1 MAHPTVWR
9 AGSQVRFASLP
20 LCVTSV
26 IRSRLTPKSIR
37 TYAARAKSM
46 NFPAK
51 LLAPIVLFVTLA
63 ANAADDLRIGMIG
76 LDTSHVTAFTAL
88 LNDPKSPDRVSGA
101 KVVAA
106 FKGGS
111 PDIESSWSHVEG
123 YTKELREKHGVII
136 YDTIEEMCRHVD
148 AVMLESV
155 DGRPHLAQAT
165 PVIKAR
171 KPLYIDKPMAGS
183 LKDVLEIFRL
193 AREAGVPVF
202 SSSSLRYGKST
213 QAVRNGSIGKVLHAE
228 TSSPCHLEKT
238 HPDLFWYG
246 IHGVESLFTVMG
258 TGCESVQR
266 GTTPESLIQVTGTW
280 KGGRVGVY
288 REDPEGYGGTAK
300 GEKGESPVGAYDGY
314 APLVVEVIKFFRTGV
329 APIAP
334 EETIELFAFMEAA
347 DESKRQGGAE
357 IKIADMMKRAGQTR

>member
-1 MAHPTVWR
+1 
-9 AGSQVRFASLP
+9 
-20 LCVTSV
+20 
-26 IRSRLTPKSIR
+26 
-37 TYAARAKSM
+37 M
-46 NFPAK
+46 NFPAM
-51 LLAPIVLFVTLA
+51 LLAAIVLGVTLA

-76 LDTSHVTAFTAL
+76 LDTSHVTAFAAL

-111 PDIESSWSHVEG
+111 ADIESSWSRVEG
-123 YTKELREKHGVII
+123 YTRELREKHGVTI
-136 YDTIEEMCRHVD
+136 YDSIEEMCRHVD

-155 DGRPHLAQAT
+155 DGRPHLEQAT
-165 PVIKAR
+165 PVIRAR

-202 SSSSLRYGKST
+202 SSSSLRYGRNT
-213 QAVRNGSIGKVLHAE
+213 QAVRNGSIGKVIRAE
-228 TSSPCHLEKT
+228 TWSPCHLEKT

-266 GTTPESLIQVTGTW
+266 GATSDGLIEVKGTW
-280 KGGRVGVY
+280 KGGRSGIY
-288 REDPEGYGGTAK
+288 REDPKGYGGTAK
-300 GEKGESPVGAYDGY
+300 GEKGESAVGAYDGY
-314 APLVVEVIKFFRTGV
+314 QPLVVEVIKFFRTG
-329 APIAP
+329 IAP
-334 EETIELFAFMEAA
+334 VAAEETVELFAFMEAA

-357 IKIADMMKRAGQTR
+357 VKISDVLKRAGAAR